1 MIKHMENLNNAYY
14 FLKKSNV
21 NSLDEAISYINSL
34 LNYVELYS
42 QKYVNYN
49 GLLYKNELLSFKSE
63 SCIDIVDVQSRIL
76 DGFKYDINLLL
87 EFMNESNYN
96 ELVEPAHFI
105 FEKLK
110 VNMWATEGKKIN
122 LVLQQ
127 NIPTMDISNMNKYP
141 DEDSLFVETFF
152 VNKLSEITNTDI
164 LSLKR

>member
-14 FLKKSNV
+14 FIKKSNV
-21 NSLDEAISYINSL
+21 NSLDEAISYINGL

-63 SCIDIVDVQSRIL
+63 SCVDIVDVQSRIL

-96 ELVEPAHFI
+96 ELVELAHFI

-127 NIPTMDISNMNKYP
+127 NIPTMDVSNMNKYP

-152 VNKLSEITNTDI
+152 INKLSEITNTDI